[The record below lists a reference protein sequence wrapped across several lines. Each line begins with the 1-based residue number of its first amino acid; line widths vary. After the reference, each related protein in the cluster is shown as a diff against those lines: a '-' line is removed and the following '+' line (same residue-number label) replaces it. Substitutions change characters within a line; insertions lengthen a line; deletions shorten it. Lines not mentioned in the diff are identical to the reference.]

1 MITTLL
7 IDLDGTLIRGKTAIP
22 EAPET
27 VKRLREMGKKLF
39 FITNAS
45 MNDRNGVL
53 KILDSVGIEAEK
65 EEIFTSSY
73 ATAEYISQNHPN
85 AKVYCITE
93 GGIEKELKEK
103 EIETVN
109 NENAD
114 VVAVGLDRKFD
125 YEKMKTAKRAIDKG
139 AVFIASNR
147 DRNYPVEDELLP
159 GAGTMVAAI
168 QYCTKKEP
176 VVIGKP
182 EPFSADSIAKE
193 YGIKKEEMM
202 LVGDN
207 LETEGIMA
215 EKTGIKFAFVL
226 GGVSKKED
234 MKKTKKE
241 PDFVIESIEE
251 LPNLL

>member
-22 EAPET
+22 GAPET
-27 VKRLREMGKKLF
+27 IKKLRKMRKKIF

-53 KILDSVGIEAEK
+53 KILKNVGIEAEK
-65 EEIFTSSY
+65 DEVFTSSY

-93 GGIEKELKEK
+93 GGIKKELKEK
-103 EIETVN
+103 GIETVK
-109 NENAD
+109 ENAD

-125 YEKMKTAKRAIDKG
+125 YEKLKTAKRAIDKG
-139 AVFIASNR
+139 AVFVASNR
-147 DRNYPVEDELLP
+147 DRNYPVENEFLP

-168 QYCTKKEP
+168 KYCTKKEP
-176 VVIGKP
+176 VVVGKP
-182 EPFSADSIAKE
+182 EPFSADAIAKK
-193 YGIKKEEMM
+193 YKIKKEEMM

-207 LETEGIMA
+207 LETEGVMA

-234 MKKTKKE
+234 MEKAREK
-241 PDFVIESIEE
+241 PDFVLNSISE
-251 LPNLL
+251 LTNLL

>member
-1 MITTLL
+1 MVTTLL
-7 IDLDGTLIRGKTAIP
+7 IDLDGTLIRGKTAISG
-22 EAPET
+22 AVET
-27 VKRLREMGKKLF
+27 VKKLREMGKKLF

-53 KILDSVGIEAEK
+53 KILSSIGIEAEK
-65 EEIFTSSY
+65 DEIFTSSY
-73 ATAEYISQNHPN
+73 ATAEYISQNHPD
-85 AKVYCITE
+85 AKVFCITE

-103 EIETVN
+103 GIETVDN
-109 NENAD
+109 GNAG

-125 YEKMKTAKRAIDKG
+125 YEKLKTAKRAIDNG
-139 AVFIASNR
+139 AAFIASNM
-147 DRNYPVEDELLP
+147 DRNYPVENEFLP

-176 VVIGKP
+176 VVVGKP
-182 EPFSADSIAKE
+182 EPFSADSIAKK

-207 LETEGIMA
+207 LETEGVMA

-226 GGVSKKED
+226 GGVSKRED
-234 MKKTKKE
+234 IKKARKE